1 MKLFWTC
8 FGIDALVL
16 AVLLFFFFMGLADGS
31 VSSFNAALWI
41 TMLVVPSLVLWGGL
55 QLRKSGRRRMATGL
69 LAILAV
75 PGLLLGGWMLLLIV
89 LFSMSPGAVH

>member
-1 MKLFWTC
+1 
-8 FGIDALVL
+8 
-16 AVLLFFFFMGLADGS
+16 
-31 VSSFNAALWI
+31 
-41 TMLVVPSLVLWGGL
+41 
-55 QLRKSGRRRMATGL
+55 MATGL